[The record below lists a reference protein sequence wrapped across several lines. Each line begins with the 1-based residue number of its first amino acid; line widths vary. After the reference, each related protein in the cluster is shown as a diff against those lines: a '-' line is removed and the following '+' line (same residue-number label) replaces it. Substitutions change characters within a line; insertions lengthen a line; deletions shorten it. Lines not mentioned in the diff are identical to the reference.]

1 MTEDK
6 IEKLERR
13 VAELDGRCVMHELL
27 IAQLL
32 GTVGSST
39 GDINGFVGNVL
50 GNVARDLQSA
60 SKAAGAPQAT
70 RFQYAMK
77 TLENFA
83 GNMAGSLGGV
93 PRGDLN

>member
-1 MTEDK
+1 MTDER

-39 GDINGFVGNVL
+39 GDIKGFVGSVL

-60 SKAAGAPQAT
+60 SKAAGAPQET
-70 RFQYAMK
+70 RFAYAMK

-83 GNMAGSLGGV
+83 GNMAGSLGGH
-93 PRGDLN
+93 PKGDLN